1 MTDNNCI
8 ISRQPK
14 LKRILFVTHDEG
26 LKGGASIALLD
37 TMLDMKERYNIEPV
51 LLSPKNGEFPEICR
65 KNNIEVIISK
75 FCWWCHTK
83 GFKKFMKGI
92 LKFIANKTLLNWK
105 ILWLLRHK
113 HFDLIY
119 TNTSVIHQ
127 GIEIAR
133 HLGIPHIWHIR
144 EYGFKD
150 NKLYYTLPKSY
161 VQSTY
166 NKSNAI
172 IAISRAIYNTYVKE
186 NNLCSPDRMRL
197 IYDGIK
203 ITDAYDKMY
212 LSEGHVNFCITGR
225 QQPLKNQIMAVRACT
240 KLKDIADKFTLHI
253 IGTNTGYT
261 EKLKQ
266 IIKSEGIE
274 DNVKFW
280 GFRYDVNDILR
291 NMDVGLMLSV
301 YEGFGRVT
309 AEYMMNYM
317 SVIGVDTGA
326 TPEIVL
332 DGETGYICSLND
344 TDRLAEL
351 MRKFIMNPELIR
363 EMGTKGRE
371 RAMKNFSLERN
382 TDEIYQLC
390 QEILSR

>member
-1 MTDNNCI
+1 
-8 ISRQPK
+8 
-14 LKRILFVTHDEG
+14 
-26 LKGGASIALLD
+26 
-37 TMLDMKERYNIEPV
+37 MLDMKKRYDIEPV
-51 LLSPKNGEFPEICR
+51 LLSSNDGEFPQICR
-65 KNNIEVIISK
+65 ENNIEVIISK
-75 FCWWCHTK
+75 FFWWCHKK
-83 GFKKFMKGI
+83 GFKKVIKGI

-105 ILWLLRHK
+105 ILWLLKHK

-133 HLGIPHIWHIR
+133 HLGLPHIWHIR

-150 NKLYYTLPKSY
+150 NKLYYTPPKSY
-161 VQSTY
+161 VCSTY

-172 IAISRAIYNTYVKE
+172 VAISRAIYNTYVKE
-186 NNLCSPDRMRL
+186 NKLCSPDNARV
-197 IYDGIK
+197 IYNGVK
-203 ITDAYDKMY
+203 ITDAYEKIY
-212 LSEGHVNFCITGR
+212 LTDGRVNFCIAGR
-225 QQPLKNQIMAVRACT
+225 QEPSKNQIMAVRACT
-240 KLKDIADKFTLHI
+240 KLKDIADRFTLHI
-253 IGTNTGYT
+253 IGKNTGYT

-266 IIKSEGIE
+266 IIRSEGIE

-301 YEGFGRVT
+301 CEGFGRVT

-317 SVIGVDTGA
+317 PVIGVDTGA

-371 RAMKNFSLERN
+371 RAVKNFSLERN
-382 TDEIYQLC
+382 TDEIYKLY